1 MFYLH
6 FLGLFLFLPL
16 LPELKSQISAINH
29 LSPRAEFSVPLP
41 FPPLSFPTLIP
52 PFTSIQTLNLN
63 LTTTFLSFPS
73 PGNSV
78 HLSIPTPYLPL
89 LLNTLTQLLCIAG
102 VHRLTTRVSALTVTL
117 VLVVRKAT
125 SLVLSVKGGVL
136 WRVLPRGVT
145 RLFGGLEGVGKKYQD
160 VNGTMLWTG
169 AALVMLGTVG
179 YTLGTAK
186 RTEKTRTK
194 EE

>member
-1 MFYLH
+1 M
-6 FLGLFLFLPL
+6 
-16 LPELKSQISAINH
+16 
-29 LSPRAEFSVPLP
+29 
-41 FPPLSFPTLIP
+41 
-52 PFTSIQTLNLN
+52 
-63 LTTTFLSFPS
+63 
-73 PGNSV
+73 
-78 HLSIPTPYLPL
+78 
-89 LLNTLTQLLCIAG
+89 
-102 VHRLTTRVSALTVTL
+102 LTTRVSALTVTL

-136 WRVLPRGVT
+136 WRGVA
-145 RLFGGLEGVGKKYQD
+145 RLFGGVGGGVGKKYQD

>member
-1 MFYLH
+1 M
-6 FLGLFLFLPL
+6 
-16 LPELKSQISAINH
+16 S
-29 LSPRAEFSVPLP
+29 
-41 FPPLSFPTLIP
+41 T
-52 PFTSIQTLNLN
+52 
-63 LTTTFLSFPS
+63 
-73 PGNSV
+73 
-78 HLSIPTPYLPL
+78 
-89 LLNTLTQLLCIAG
+89 
-102 VHRLTTRVSALTVTL
+102 

-136 WRVLPRGVT
+136 WRGVA
-145 RLFGGLEGVGKKYQD
+145 RSFGGGGGVGKKYQD